1 MIFLNLYY
9 PSLFSSMSC
18 ASGKNTL
25 QNLFKNKSF
34 LYKCVP
40 PSQPGLSCSA
50 DINGA
55 SHRLS
60 PKALVLSSSFHS
72 FPPSLKDLSC
82 LSPEPTY
89 TSFAHNLGLTVPFAD
104 GNSFSFS
111 FPLCNMLS
119 RNWSLNAPYFVPS
132 IQSPART
139 ACLCSPAL
147 LKPSPIT
154 TAVSQPRTV
163 LAGTSESLAC

>member
-1 MIFLNLYY
+1 MWKSISVLKGPAVNLRSEDKLQKKDQEAERVTLMIFLNLYY

-55 SHRLS
+55 SRRLS

-104 GNSFSFS
+104 GNSFSFA
-111 FPLCNMLS
+111 FPLCYMSS
-119 RNWSLNAPYFVPS
+119 RN
-132 IQSPART
+132 
-139 ACLCSPAL
+139 
-147 LKPSPIT
+147 
-154 TAVSQPRTV
+154 
-163 LAGTSESLAC
+163 